1 MTSAVETVTIGNMS
15 KRQTKSPLT
24 DALKQAV
31 TDSGLP
37 LLQVSK
43 GSGIAYA
50 SLVRF
55 MSGER
60 SLRLDKADKLA
71 VFFQMR
77 LKTNLS

>member
-1 MTSAVETVTIGNMS
+1 MTIDNMR
-15 KRQTKSPLT
+15 KKPNKSPLT
-24 DALKQAV
+24 DALKKAV

-71 VFFQMR
+71 AYFDLEIRPLGRKQ
-77 LKTNLS
+77 

>member
-1 MTSAVETVTIGNMS
+1 MTIGNMPKKPS
-15 KRQTKSPLT
+15 KSPLT
-24 DALKQAV
+24 DALKKAV

-55 MSGER
+55 MSGDR

-71 VFFQMR
+71 IYFGLV
-77 LKTNLS
+77 LSK